1 MRQLLHVILFNVNIF
16 FAITFTFFGK
26 KVSPMNPLEMSE
38 EIQKFPER
46 LKSAIGARSARA
58 FAFEC
63 GLSPA
68 AIHQY
73 LAGKTEPTRLA
84 LIAIAHT
91 AGVNLEWLMTGKGS
105 KDKGDMYDVDIY
117 DGIIEAV
124 ENFIRK
130 AGKALP
136 MEKKREIYHHFYELH
151 TEGQVINT
159 DYIEKTLRLV
169 S

>member
-1 MRQLLHVILFNVNIF
+1 
-16 FAITFTFFGK
+16 
-26 KVSPMNPLEMSE
+26 MNPLEMPE

-46 LKSAIGARSARA
+46 LKVAIGSKSARA
-58 FAFEC
+58 FAFAC

-68 AIHQY
+68 AVHQY

-91 AGVNLEWLMTGKGS
+91 AGVNLEWLMTGKGT
-105 KDKGDMYDVDIY
+105 KDKGNMYDVDIY

-124 ENFIRK
+124 ESFLQS
-130 AGKALP
+130 AGKILP
-136 MEKKREIYHHFYELH
+136 PEKKREIYHHFYELH
-151 TEGQVINT
+151 TEGQAINN
-159 DYIEKTLRLV
+159 DFIERTLRLV